1 MTNPLIQILDR
12 HPEYTRLRD
21 AMVNG
26 EGPAG
31 VFGLGESHKGH
42 IAAALSTGRAVL
54 LVAPNEVA
62 AVKLHDD
69 IACYDIPCAHFP
81 TREIPLSGKGFA
93 ARDSIEER
101 RVAVLSALAAGKTM
115 TVQVPE
121 NSGFWVYDGN
131 GQVTASSVL
140 WGDTTVTLPEDGT
153 IVFAGDPGARFHL
166 RFQG

>member
-115 TVQVPE
+115 TVVTCIQALMQRTVAPE
-121 NSGFWVYDGN
+121 IIKNSLHSYEA
-131 GQVTASSVL
+131 GQ
-140 WGDTTVTLPEDGT
+140 T
-153 IVFAGDPGARFHL
+153 IEPRDMVSELVMAG
-166 RFQG
+166 

>member
-54 LVAPNEVA
+54 LPEGFMPQRMAPFLV
-62 AVKLHDD
+62 
-69 IACYDIPCAHFP
+69 
-81 TREIPLSGKGFA
+81 
-93 ARDSIEER
+93 
-101 RVAVLSALAAGKTM
+101 
-115 TVQVPE
+115 
-121 NSGFWVYDGN
+121 
-131 GQVTASSVL
+131 
-140 WGDTTVTLPEDGT
+140 
-153 IVFAGDPGARFHL
+153 
-166 RFQG
+166 

>member
-1 MTNPLIQILDR
+1 MTDPLIKILDR

-69 IACYDIPCAHFP
+69 IACYDIPAP
-81 TREIPLSGKGFA
+81 TSRPGRYPCP
-93 ARDSIEER
+93 AR
-101 RVAVLSALAAGKTM
+101 AL
-115 TVQVPE
+115 PP
-121 NSGFWVYDGN
+121 
-131 GQVTASSVL
+131 VTA
-140 WGDTTVTLPEDGT
+140 
-153 IVFAGDPGARFHL
+153 
-166 RFQG
+166 